1 MRIHLLPPQL
11 ANQIAAGEVVER
23 PSSVV
28 KELLENSLD
37 AGATHIEI
45 DIEQGGTRL
54 IRVRDNGHGIDR
66 DDLALALS
74 RHATSKIQSFDDL
87 MQVSTLGFRGEA
99 LPSISSVS
107 RLTLTSRTAEDGSAW
122 QVPGDAVQA
131 PPIPAAHPHGTTV
144 EIRDLFYNTPARR
157 KFLRSEKTEFTHL
170 DEVVQRIA
178 LSRFDVDIILRHN
191 QRAVQALRAGHSERD
206 KERRVADIIGTPFL
220 ENALR
225 IDFEAAG
232 LRLWGWIGLPTFS
245 RGQGDLQYF
254 YMNGRIIRDKVVSH
268 AIRQAYQDVLFHGR
282 HPVFVLYLEMPAA
295 EVDVNVHPT
304 KHEVRFRES
313 RLIHDFVFRTLRD
326 ALATTKAGQ
335 NVPHNPPDAQE
346 PPPGFERP
354 DFAWQSALP
363 LPAPHQVQEHMA
375 VYSALHP
382 PGTTAWMQE
391 VGQRREQLPRMPQY
405 GEHRDA
411 QESPPALLDSGVGS
425 GPASGLDS
433 GVAPPLGYAIAQLH
447 GIYIL
452 AENAHGLILVDMHA
466 AHERITYERMKT
478 AQASKGIHSQPLLV
492 PITVAVNERDAQRA
506 EEHHALFSE
515 LGFDISRLGQETLVV
530 RQVPTLLCDA
540 DIATLVRDV
549 LADIHTLGSSSRIQ
563 ENINTVMATL
573 ACHGSVR
580 AHRKLTLPEMNHLL
594 RDMEAT
600 ERSGQCNHGRPTW
613 VQLTLAELDKF
624 FLRGR

>member
-45 DIEQGGTRL
+45 DIEQGGARL
-54 IRVRDNGHGIDR
+54 IRVRDNGHGIER

-87 MQVSTLGFRGEA
+87 MQVATLGFRGEA

-107 RLTLTSRTAEDGSAW
+107 RLTLTSRAGAAAAQDSSAW
-122 QVPGDAVQA
+122 QVQGDDVEA
-131 PPIPAAHPHGTTV
+131 PPIPAAHPQGTTV

-157 KFLRSEKTEFTHL
+157 KFLRSEKTEFSHL

-225 IDFEAAG
+225 IDFDAAG

-254 YMNGRIIRDKVVSH
+254 YMNGRIIRDKVVGH

-282 HPVFVLYLEMPAA
+282 HPVYVLYLEMPAT

-335 NVPHNPPDAQE
+335 NLPASPADTLLPHSTSLAEKNVQE
-346 PPPGFERP
+346 PLPA
-354 DFAWQSALP
+354 FAWQSALP
-363 LPAPHQVQEHMA
+363 LPSPHQVREHMTA
-375 VYSALHP
+375 YSALHP
-382 PGTTAWMQE
+382 QE
-391 VGQRREQLPRMPQY
+391 APSGRIGQGDGGAVPAHPAPT
-405 GEHRDA
+405 HPWAA
-411 QESPPALLDSGVGS
+411 QEPPAHDVSGNGAA
-425 GPASGLDS
+425 PA
-433 GVAPPLGYAIAQLH
+433 LGYAIAQLH

-452 AENAHGLILVDMHA
+452 AENAHGLVLVDMHA

-478 AQASKGIHSQPLLV
+478 AQASAGIQSQPLLV

-506 EEHHALFSE
+506 EEHRALFSE
-515 LGFDISRLGQETLVV
+515 LGFDITRLGQETLAV
-530 RQVPTLLCDA
+530 RQVPTLLHDA

-549 LADIHTLGSSSRIQ
+549 LADLHTLGSSSRIQ

-613 VQLTLAELDKF
+613 VQLTLVELDKF

>member
-45 DIEQGGTRL
+45 DIEQGGARL

-107 RLTLTSRTAEDGSAW
+107 RLTLTSRTAQDSSAW
-122 QVPGDAVQA
+122 QVPGDAVQT
-131 PPIPAAHPHGTTV
+131 PPIPAAHPPGTTV

-157 KFLRSEKTEFTHL
+157 KFLRSEKTEFSHL

-282 HPVFVLYLEMPAA
+282 HPVFVLYLDMPAA

-335 NVPHNPPDAQE
+335 AMPSSPMPQDAQE
-346 PPPGFERP
+346 PPP

-363 LPAPHQVQEHMA
+363 LPTPHQVQEHMA

-382 PGTTAWMQE
+382 P
-391 VGQRREQLPRMPQY
+391 LDRMR
-405 GEHRDA
+405 HRDE
-411 QESPPALLDSGVGS
+411 QEPPSCDAPLLDN
-425 GPASGLDS
+425 

-478 AQASKGIHSQPLLV
+478 AQASEGIHSQPLLV

-530 RQVPTLLCDA
+530 RQVPTLLRDA
-540 DIATLVRDV
+540 DITTLVRDV

-580 AHRKLTLPEMNHLL
+580 ANRKLTLPEMNHLL

>member
-45 DIEQGGTRL
+45 DIEQGGARL
-54 IRVRDNGHGIDR
+54 IRVRDNGHGIQR

-107 RLTLTSRTAEDGSAW
+107 RLTLTSRAGAAATQDSSAW
-122 QVPGDAVQA
+122 QVQGDDVQA
-131 PPIPAAHPHGTTV
+131 PPIPAAHPQGTTV

-157 KFLRSEKTEFTHL
+157 KFLRSEKTEFSHL

-335 NVPHNPPDAQE
+335 NVPASPSDTLLPHSTSLAEKNVQE
-346 PPPGFERP
+346 PPPA
-354 DFAWQSALP
+354 FAWQSALP
-363 LPAPHQVQEHMA
+363 LPAPHQVREHMA
-375 VYSALHP
+375 VYAALHP
-382 PGTTAWMQE
+382 QE
-391 VGQRREQLPRMPQY
+391 APSGGMRHGNGQE
-405 GEHRDA
+405 
-411 QESPPALLDSGVGS
+411 PPAHDASGS
-425 GPASGLDS
+425 GAAPA
-433 GVAPPLGYAIAQLH
+433 LGYAIAQLH

-478 AQASKGIHSQPLLV
+478 AQASAGIQSQPLLV

-506 EEHHALFSE
+506 EEHRALFSE
-515 LGFDISRLGQETLVV
+515 LGFDISRLGQETLAV
-530 RQVPTLLCDA
+530 RQVPTLLRDA

-549 LADIHTLGSSSRIQ
+549 LADLHTLGSSSRIQ

>member
-1 MRIHLLPPQL
+1 MRIHLLSSQL

-45 DIEQGGTRL
+45 EIEQGGARL

-66 DDLALALS
+66 DDLVLALS

-107 RLTLTSRTAEDGSAW
+107 RLTLTSRTAQSSSAW
-122 QVPGDAVQA
+122 QVQNDDMQA
-131 PPIPAAHPHGTTV
+131 PIPAAHPPGTTV

-157 KFLRSEKTEFTHL
+157 KFLRSEKTEFSHL

-178 LSRFDVDIILRHN
+178 LSRFDVDIILRHS
-191 QRAVQALRAGHSERD
+191 QRAVQALRAGSSERD
-206 KERRVADIIGTPFL
+206 KERRIADIIGMPFL

-282 HPVFVLYLEMPAA
+282 HPVFVLYLDMPAA

-335 NVPHNPPDAQE
+335 NLPPSLFSSPSGVSVLENTGVLPQNA
-346 PPPGFERP
+346 PRGGNTPSFERP
-354 DFAWQSALP
+354 DFAWQSVLP
-363 LPAPHQVQEHMA
+363 LPASSSLQVREQIA
-375 VYSALHP
+375 AYTALHSP
-382 PGTTAWMQE
+382 DS
-391 VGQRREQLPRMPQY
+391 MPQ
-405 GEHRDA
+405 GGGSRDA
-411 QESPPALLDSGVGS
+411 QEPPALLD
-425 GPASGLDS
+425 PRLASNLNS
-433 GVAPPLGYAIAQLH
+433 NVAPPLGYAIAQLH

-478 AQASKGIHSQPLLV
+478 AQSGEGIPSQPLLV
-492 PITVAVNERDAQRA
+492 PITIAVNERDAQRA
-506 EEHHALFSE
+506 EEHRALFSE
-515 LGFDISRLGQETLVV
+515 LGFDISRLGQETLAV
-530 RQVPTLLCDA
+530 RQVPALLRDV

-549 LADIHTLGSSSRIQ
+549 LADIHTLGSSSRIE
-563 ENINTVMATL
+563 ENINAVISTL
-573 ACHGSVR
+573 ACHGAVR

-594 RDMEAT
+594 RDMETT

-613 VQLTLAELDKF
+613 VQLTFAELDKF

>member
-107 RLTLTSRTAEDGSAW
+107 RLTLTSRAAQDSSAW
-122 QVPGDAVQA
+122 QVQGDDIQA
-131 PPIPAAHPHGTTV
+131 APIPAAHPHGTTV

-282 HPVFVLYLEMPAA
+282 HPVFVLYLDMPAA

-313 RLIHDFVFRTLRD
+313 RLIHDFVFHTLRD

-335 NVPHNPPDAQE
+335 TVSPNPLDVPE

-354 DFAWQSALP
+354 NFAWQSALP

-382 PGTTAWMQE
+382 PG
-391 VGQRREQLPRMPQY
+391 RMPQY
-405 GEHRDA
+405 GERRDV
-411 QESPPALLDSGVGS
+411 QESPSALLDSGVGS
-425 GPASGLDS
+425 GSANGLDS

-478 AQASKGIHSQPLLV
+478 AQASEGIHSQPLLV

-506 EEHHALFSE
+506 EEHHALFSA

-580 AHRKLTLPEMNHLL
+580 AHRKLTPPEMNHLL
-594 RDMEAT
+594 RDMEIT

>member
-1 MRIHLLPPQL
+1 MRIHLLSPQL

-54 IRVRDNGHGIDR
+54 IRVRDNGHGMVR

-87 MQVSTLGFRGEA
+87 IQVTTLGFRGEA
-99 LPSISSVS
+99 LPSIGSVS
-107 RLTLTSRTAEDGSAW
+107 RLTLTSRTAQDNSAW
-122 QVPGDAVQA
+122 QIQGNDIQVPPV
-131 PPIPAAHPHGTTV
+131 PSAHPPGTTV
-144 EIRDLFYNTPARR
+144 EIHDLFYNTPARR
-157 KFLRSEKTEFTHL
+157 KFLRSEKTEFNHL

-191 QRAVQALRAGHSERD
+191 QRAVQALRAGHTERD
-206 KERRVADIIGTPFL
+206 KERRVADIIGAAFL

-225 IDFEAAG
+225 IDFEATG
-232 LRLWGWIGLPTFS
+232 LRLWGWVSLPTFS
-245 RGQGDLQYF
+245 RGQADLQYF
-254 YMNGRIIRDKVVSH
+254 YMNGRIVRDKLVSH

-282 HPVFVLYLEMPAA
+282 HPVFVLYLEMPAE

-313 RLIHDFVFRTLRD
+313 RLIHDFLYRTLRD
-326 ALATTKAGQ
+326 ALATTRAGQ
-335 NVPHNPPDAQE
+335 TVSLNPALPAAPASHDSSGSNFDRPH
-346 PPPGFERP
+346 FT
-354 DFAWQSALP
+354 WQPTLP
-363 LPAPHQVQEHMA
+363 LPAAAPVSMQVQEQMA
-375 VYSALHP
+375 AYTALHP
-382 PGTTAWMQE
+382 GVINT
-391 VGQRREQLPRMPQY
+391 
-405 GEHRDA
+405 
-411 QESPPALLDSGVGS
+411 PPS
-425 GPASGLDS
+425 ASGGNNES
-433 GVAPPLGYAIAQLH
+433 TVPPLGYAIAQLH

-452 AENAHGLILVDMHA
+452 AENAHGLILIDMHA
-466 AHERITYERMKT
+466 AHERITYERMKS
-478 AQASKGIHSQPLLV
+478 ALASEGIQSQPLLV
-492 PITVAVNERDAQRA
+492 PISVAVNERDAQLA
-506 EEHHALFSE
+506 EQHHALFSE
-515 LGFDISRLGQETLVV
+515 LGFDISRLGQETLAV
-530 RQVPTLLCDA
+530 RQVPTLLHDA

-549 LADIHTLGSSSRIQ
+549 LADIHALGSSSRIQ

-580 AHRKLTLPEMNHLL
+580 ANRKLTLPEMNYLL
-594 RDMEAT
+594 RDMEDT

>member
-45 DIEQGGTRL
+45 DIEQGGARL

-107 RLTLTSRTAEDGSAW
+107 RLTLTSRTAQDSSAW
-122 QVPGDAVQA
+122 QVMGDAVQT
-131 PPIPAAHPHGTTV
+131 PPIPAAHPPGTTV

-157 KFLRSEKTEFTHL
+157 KFLRSEKTEFSHL

-191 QRAVQALRAGHSERD
+191 QRAVQALRAGLSERD
-206 KERRVADIIGTPFL
+206 KERRVTDIIGAPFL

-232 LRLWGWIGLPTFS
+232 LCLWGWIGLPTFS

-282 HPVFVLYLEMPAA
+282 HPVFVLYLDMPAA

-335 NVPHNPPDAQE
+335 NMPSSSPDTVLPHNTSLTENAQE

-375 VYSALHP
+375 VYTALHP
-382 PGTTAWMQE
+382 PG
-391 VGQRREQLPRMPQY
+391 RMPQC
-405 GEHRDA
+405 GERMDA
-411 QESPPALLDSGVGS
+411 QEPPPGRIGHRDEQEPPLGS
-425 GPASGLDS
+425 GM
-433 GVAPPLGYAIAQLH
+433 APPLGYAIAQLH

-478 AQASKGIHSQPLLV
+478 AQASAGIQSQSLLV

-506 EEHHALFSE
+506 EEHRALFSE
-515 LGFDISRLGQETLVV
+515 LGFDISRLGQETLAV
-530 RQVPTLLCDA
+530 RQVPTLLRDA

-594 RDMEAT
+594 RDMEFT

-613 VQLTLAELDKF
+613 VQLTLTELDKF